1 MADKKTITLTKGLIK
16 LPDGTYIAP
25 YTDAKGALD
34 ICDIGQALYINE
46 AEGLRRR
53 LNGQTVSIND
63 HTMPFLRK
71 LQSIQALYPKL
82 FVTEGQWQSI
92 FTNSEK
98 GQCGKFVIHDNGLPI
113 YDLVLNDTPTITD
126 EGIIPANHSYISK
139 KIPFSKSNNIEIML
153 KINIDSLNGVDTILC
168 NPSDMPD
175 TGGIVIRT
183 DNGTRLYLWGTTN
196 NVSWTS
202 GKIDTGIDI
211 SEGTQY
217 IKIVYDGNVCTLHSS
232 YDKEIW
238 TEGTPIIT
246 NKLSDCFLHLGG
258 FNTTRAHI
266 LNGTYDLSETYVK
279 VDNNDYWKGIIHEP
293 EYIRIPAI
301 VNLQGLQ
308 DLEYLGNIVE
318 SGLPNHTHSGT
329 TSSNGAHTHTTTSN
343 GAHTHSRGTM
353 NIKGTFAGNTDDGT
367 THFSGP
373 FYIHST
379 ASSGANGGNGQGVIG
394 FDASKNWTGATSSN
408 GAHTHT
414 AESNGAH
421 THTMTTGGASD
432 AHYGKANTVQEEA
445 IQYPYFIQIAT
456 GQYTTSSIRNDL
468 KINSPYTIFEP
479 KYSYSPLNNAS
490 WLLSNLQDN
499 EKSVYPYAYEA
510 LCVEL
515 NNTIQ
520 SGTEV
525 DLPSGGKYIKHL
537 QKLVYDSSRFA
548 IIGNPN
554 ITPNGLLTNSNS
566 SNYVKLNIGN
576 AFERSD
582 SYSLKFLMQFKNNTT
597 LLSTHNQDTI
607 NNSNGWLI
615 RLYNNKMNIS
625 LAISEGVWAHEMEP
639 SSIDFIENEWYI
651 VKLSYNNGTGYK
663 IEISIDENNY
673 ETIWS
678 SNTVDR
684 FIPTSTEFYFGYDY
698 ANTSIN
704 GTVIDLKTIVFNYYN
719 EGSFNITGAYYVPMV
734 INKKDYDGSK
744 KENEYK
750 FVVDTV
756 TETFRLPTKIDR
768 ELNNGEMLYFFIGDT
783 LQNTSLIN
791 IGRMSEALAR
801 KVDTDRFNRDYFSY
815 KCPVFTLEKDKSA
828 NFNFNML
835 CKGRPIF
842 INISGDM
849 NITTETGWSRI
860 YLYKND
866 VQIANQ
872 IVVSPAVA
880 SSNAVFSLNYLDTQ
894 VAYGETINY
903 KVTITQHNG
912 TAIYGEDGTLQ
923 TPNITAF
930 EI

>member
-113 YDLVLNDTPTITD
+113 YDLVSNDTPTISD
-126 EGIIPANHSYISK
+126 DGIIPANHSYISK

-168 NPSDMPD
+168 NHSDMPD

-183 DNGTRLYLWGTTN
+183 DNDTRLYLWGTTD

-238 TEGTPIIT
+238 TTGTPITT

-318 SGLPNHTHSGT
+318 AGLPNHTHSGT
-329 TSSNGAHTHTTTSN
+329 TSSNGAHTHTANSN
-343 GAHTHSRGTM
+343 G
-353 NIKGTFAGNTDDGT
+353 D
-367 THFSGP
+367 
-373 FYIHST
+373 
-379 ASSGANGGNGQGVIG
+379 
-394 FDASKNWTGATSSN
+394 
-408 GAHTHT
+408 
-414 AESNGAH
+414 H

-432 AHYGKANTVQEEA
+432 TRYGKANTVQEEA

-548 IIGNPN
+548 VIGNPT

-615 RLYNNKMNIS
+615 RLYNNKMNVS
-625 LAISEGVWAHEMEP
+625 LAISEGIWTHEMEP

-663 IEISIDENNY
+663 IEISVDENNY

-719 EGSFNITGAYYVPMV
+719 EGNFNITGAYHVPMV

-894 VAYGETINY
+894 VAYGETISY